1 MRTSPAYTMSNA
13 IVQCFCMFAISCA
26 SIVAL
31 LRTFDDPRRD
41 VDEPSFFVLWS
52 MSAAYFIGDVLYLLY
67 LLLVVDPGTGRHP
80 NTDNRALV
88 LAHHSVALA
97 ALGFMF
103 AFAEFRIFMV
113 VTGLQEIST
122 FFMFFKRI
130 ESMRPWKR
138 ETELAFLFTW
148 VLFRALLS
156 PFLVVWATLYLVHD
170 ARVVSAVHL
179 SFHTFFLACNVYWS
193 IQIIQSRLQ
202 PRREGVEV

>member
-1 MRTSPAYTMSNA
+1 
-13 IVQCFCMFAISCA
+13 MFAISCA

-67 LLLVVDPGTGRHP
+67 LLLVVDPGTD
-80 NTDNRALV
+80 NTRALV

-130 ESMRPWKR
+130 ESMRSWKR